1 MLRACVLM
9 MAVMGTRT
17 VTSAQDGAMQ
27 AESAV
32 VPASENAALHYWR
45 AWWVIGQEQLKKA
58 TPDVA
63 GPFAADPDTA
73 ASDTPPDLSEET
85 RVLLSL
91 VENVAKI
98 EHCDFGAAA
107 PVGVDAI
114 LFTNGHLEPAERSS
128 AALLHDARIL
138 LAEGNSG
145 SAANR
150 VLASLR
156 LAEHVARDRNEA
168 SHAVAVRMTGRCE
181 AFIAVSGSEF
191 SNEDRETISR
201 AFERFDDRDPLYF
214 SDSIRS
220 AALQSERFFL
230 AETDGGMFD
239 PEADLEEPTHQVVAR
254 AMQEHGFAGLARA
267 AIRRDIV
274 LMRKLSEAYAGLVD
288 EMSDDSRFDA
298 LRDRVRNGEFGPFAR
313 TTFLLLQEQR
323 ARDTR
328 ARQSLKRI
336 RAWTSGETETL
347 ELPEE
352 EEQ

>member
-1 MLRACVLM
+1 MM
-9 MAVMGTRT
+9 MAVLGTGA
-17 VTSAQDGAMQ
+17 VTTAQDGAMQ
-27 AESAV
+27 AESTV
-32 VPASENAALHYWR
+32 TPASENAALHYWR
-45 AWWVIGQEQLKKA
+45 AWWVIGQEQLEKA

-63 GPFAADPDTA
+63 GPFGADPDTA

-114 LFTNGHLEPAERSS
+114 LFTNGHLEPAERSG

-156 LAEHVARDRNEA
+156 LGEHLARDRNEA

-181 AFIAVSGSEF
+181 AFIAASGSEF
-191 SNEDRETISR
+191 SDEDRKTISR
-201 AFERFDDRDPLYF
+201 AFDRFEERDPLYF
-214 SDSIRS
+214 ADSIRRE
-220 AALQSERFFL
+220 ALESERFLL

-239 PEADLEEPTHQVVAR
+239 PEADLEEPTHQTVAR
-254 AMQEHGFAGLARA
+254 AMEEHGSAGLARA

-298 LRDRVRNGEFGPFAR
+298 LRDRARNGDFGPFAR
-313 TTFLLLQEQR
+313 TTFSLLQDQR
-323 ARDTR
+323 AQDMR
-328 ARQSLKRI
+328 ARRGLNQL
-336 RAWTSGETETL
+336 RAWANGETETL